1 MAISRMQ
8 MDRQLYEG
16 GGIITLTPRSKYG
29 LGSKLKKFV
38 RKIIP
43 NEVSEIAVKAAPF
56 VAPFNPLL
64 AGAMSGIGSFDQTGS
79 LTKGLTR
86 GALTYGGGQLARYLG
101 GAGFQE
107 GINPFAGADFSGGF
121 LSGIQSLGTS
131 PIGTETGLRLGQ
143 YKMFGGTPTQEIV
156 SSGQPPL
163 VNEGSIATGIDSSKA
178 YYPTDFAT
186 EALPLEQATTG
197 ITTAGQTAAQKATT
211 PGYIDLFKQVLSGDA
226 QQKTQALK
234 QLGGKALKDIYT
246 KPVPGSP
253 GETQIDKLAIGATI
267 AGGMSYLE
275 AKKLAEEAGIVDNAD
290 EYTEEMYN
298 ADKSRYSNYY
308 SQILTPE
315 AFGITSKADGGR
327 VGFAYGTPSQES
339 GIPSITLTKQDNT
352 EVAGLS
358 KNRVAQLMSLLEDPT
373 IDEDYRKQ
381 IQDEIRLLMGK
392 KDGGRIG
399 FKDGPTKEGIVS
411 INPMQDDLEELLG
424 PGAGIMAPGLAKI
437 MSKGVPTFTSAEKTL
452 VIRNLA
458 GRGKGTAAYKELGV
472 TIPEAKA
479 IMDNPA
485 ANLKDATILKE
496 FIKAIMGKKEG
507 GRIGYKDAGFVLKG
521 QRRDPYEIIAG
532 MDNELNPGLLDKIPF
547 FGASK
552 YSLDEDQGASLIKE
566 IQDYK
571 YGESYPNETIGVME
585 KGVFNVI
592 PKPDRLPMS
601 MEKTISTMEAEWDKA
616 IEEGHRPGRGGKFD
630 DLGIYS
636 KEDIRRRVEL
646 GFDQARG
653 PEIQKRNMRAANGG
667 RIGFMMGSEVPV
679 RQNQAGVSEMDYRN
693 TGGFVPPI
701 GVKEKADDIPAM
713 LSNNEF
719 VFTADAVRAAGGG
732 SVNKGAQKM
741 YALMKQLEGK
751 VV

>member
-64 AGAMSGIGSFDQTGS
+64 AGAMAGIGSFDQTGS
-79 LTKGLTR
+79 ISKGLKS
-86 GALTYGGGQLARYLG
+86 GLLNYGGGQLARYVG
-101 GAGFQE
+101 GAGFQQGFNPLGGLGE
-107 GINPFAGADFSGGF
+107 GAYSLGGF
-121 LSGIQSLGTS
+121 QLGAS
-131 PIGTETGLRLGQ
+131 PIGTETGIGKILSDRAAAASQAANASTIVPPGAGDPAQFLTEGAMTSFEQLPTPKTYSGLLKQVVSPEATLGQ
-143 YKMFGGTPTQEIV
+143 R
-156 SSGQPPL
+156 
-163 VNEGSIATGIDSSKA
+163 
-178 YYPTDFAT
+178 T
-186 EALPLEQATTG
+186 EA
-197 ITTAGQTAAQKATT
+197 I
-211 PGYIDLFKQVLSGDA
+211 
-226 QQKTQALK
+226 K

-246 KPVPGSP
+246 D
-253 GETQIDKLAIGATI
+253 DKGKLDKVAVAATI
-267 AGGMSYLE
+267 SGVGSYIE

-298 ADKSRYSNYY
+298 ADKSRYAEKYGS
-308 SQILTPE
+308 ILTPE

-381 IQDEIRLLMGK
+381 IQDEIRLLMSK

-507 GRIGYKDAGFVLKG
+507 GRIGYKDAGSVLKG

-601 MEKTISTMEAEWDKA
+601 MEQTISTMEAEWDKA

-636 KEDIRRRVEL
+636 KEDIRRRLEL